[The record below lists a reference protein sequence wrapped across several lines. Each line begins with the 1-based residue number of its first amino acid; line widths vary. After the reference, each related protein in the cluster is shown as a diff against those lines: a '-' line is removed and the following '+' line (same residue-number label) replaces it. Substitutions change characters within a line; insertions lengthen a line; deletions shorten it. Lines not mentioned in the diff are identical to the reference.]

1 MFQVCLECSEL
12 LLKNG
17 ADANAEDIEQ
27 RTPLHAAVAR
37 SEVRFGP
44 EITKLLLSWG
54 AAVNSQD
61 RYGYTPLHIA
71 ALNELTDCTEALIR
85 DGADVTAR
93 TKGDTV
99 VLGLLARKT
108 PSAITAIRDVLDSYI
123 SCNDPEVSYRQIK
136 LSFNFKYIL
145 QGCARGEMNFL
156 QTIVNED
163 QRELL
168 EHPLCEAF
176 LHLKWQKIRKY
187 YAARLAFCFLFVM
200 LLSVY
205 VLIVLAYQ
213 CYEFQKPKEPFESRI
228 LIKPISFDF
237 ALCNNKSSVMGN
249 WLRHHPHF
257 VEYEWFILAV
267 FTVLEVLRKIYG
279 LNGYKSVREY
289 ASLSNIVEWLVV
301 AAVPATAYHFMSES
315 NILWQNHVGAFAVL
329 IGWANLMVMIG
340 HLPMFGSYVAM
351 YTKVQKEFAKLLS
364 AYICLLIG
372 FTISF
377 CAIFV
382 KADAFKN
389 PFIGFVKI
397 LVMMTGE
404 FDFGNL
410 LEDIDEAQGGNQL
423 SSLLQA
429 SALVTFV
436 LFLLFVTIILIN
448 LLIGIAVHDIQGLQ
462 KTAGLSKLVG
472 LTNLIS
478 HIEAALFG
486 PRVPSCI
493 VRLLSSSS
501 GIQSL
506 LTVNPLNSREQRL
519 PKEISRAGLD
529 IVRQKRGKRPV
540 GERRQAFSIRQVS
553 IGDAPGFEL
562 AEAVL
567 RLSEEIR
574 ELRQLVINRTTFEHN
589 YMPVG

>member
-1 MFQVCLECSEL
+1 M
-12 LLKNG
+12 LKKG
-17 ADANAEDIEQ
+17 ADPNAEDVEK

-44 EITKLLLSWG
+44 DITKLLLSWG

-71 ALNELTDCTEALIR
+71 ALNELTDCTDALVR
-85 DGADVTAR
+85 HGADVTAR
-93 TKGDTV
+93 TKGGTV

-108 PSAITAIRDVLDSYI
+108 PSALAAIRDVLDSYI

-145 QGCARGEMNFL
+145 QGCERGEMNFL
-156 QTIVNED
+156 QTVVNEG

-187 YAARLAFCFLFVM
+187 YAARLAFCFLFVL
-200 LLSVY
+200 LLSLY
-205 VLIVLAYQ
+205 VLVVLAYQ
-213 CYEFQKPKEPFESRI
+213 CYEVKKPVGKI
-228 LIKPISFDF
+228 LERTNIYRPINFNKT
-237 ALCNNKSSVMGN
+237 LCNNKSSVMGA
-249 WLRHHPHF
+249 WLRENPHF
-257 VEYEWFILAV
+257 VEIEWHILAV
-267 FTVLEVLRKIYG
+267 FAFLEVLRKIYG
-279 LNGYKSVREY
+279 LNGYKSIREY
-289 ASLSNIVEWLVV
+289 LSLSNIVEWLVV
-301 AAVPATAYHFMSES
+301 LAVPPTAYHFMSES
-315 NILWQNHVGAFAVL
+315 NIFWQNHVGAFAVL

-382 KADAFKN
+382 KAEAFKN

-404 FDFGNL
+404 FEFKDL
-410 LEDIDEAQGGNQL
+410 LEDIDNATESNQL
-423 SSLLQA
+423 SSLFEA

-486 PRVPSCI
+486 PRVPGCI
-493 VRLLSSSS
+493 VRLLSTSS

-519 PKEISRAGLD
+519 PKEILRAGLD
-529 IVRQKRGKRPV
+529 IVRQKRGKRPAE
-540 GERRQAFSIRQVS
+540 ERRRAFSTRQTDT
-553 IGDAPGFEL
+553 IGDAPGSEL
-562 AEAVL
+562 VDAVL

-574 ELRQLVINRTTFEHN
+574 ELRQMVLNRTSMDN
-589 YMPVG
+589 